1 MSVLFSVTDEGIGV
15 NFRGSRMGKDRQR
28 LMALLADYDKYKDHY
43 QNNIEFDPSYDNLS
57 KLVL

>member
-1 MSVLFSVTDEGIGV
+1 
-15 NFRGSRMGKDRQR
+15 MGKDRQR

-57 KLVL
+57 KLLL